1 MSEDFNIGGACA
13 GAFEKNNVAGGLS
26 GYRIKSKGRYIIE
39 GSQWV
44 NVLFNAS
51 GPGRI
56 TPDAIFA
63 VLSSIGLFTT
73 SGNTEF
79 RLGEISQSID
89 YVTDPS
95 GAYTVNNTTK
105 GLSSNGL
112 NFFFSRTMTLDL
124 EPGDLITVPRARV
137 NNVYNASDLGATIT
151 LRQDGE
157 STLTVTKLANHSF

>member
-1 MSEDFNIGGACA
+1 VNI
-13 GAFEKNNVAGGLS
+13 
-26 GYRIKSKGRYIIE
+26 I
-39 GSQWV
+39 
-44 NVLFNAS
+44 FNAS
-51 GPGRI
+51 GAGRI
-56 TPDAIFA
+56 YPDASYA
-63 VLSSIGLFTT
+63 VLASIALFTT

-79 RLGEISQSID
+79 RLGEVSQTID

-137 NNVYNASDLGATIT
+137 NNVYNASDLGVTVT